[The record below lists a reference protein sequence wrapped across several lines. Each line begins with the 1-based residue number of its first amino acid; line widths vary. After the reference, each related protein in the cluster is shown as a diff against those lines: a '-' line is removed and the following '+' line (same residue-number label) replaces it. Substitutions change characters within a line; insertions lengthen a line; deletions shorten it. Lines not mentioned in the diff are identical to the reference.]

1 MLFVGHLINENK
13 QSLTTKSYLSAIRAV
28 LKQDHIK
35 LQEDEFLGSSLT
47 HTCRLQN
54 DRLKL
59 RLPIQKGMLG
69 IIVRQVGYIFEVKQ
83 NQPYLSLL
91 YQTLFTVAYYGLFHI
106 GELTASTHV
115 VKAKDI
121 YIGENKEKI

>member
-28 LKQDHIK
+28 LKQDRIK

-59 RLPIQKGMLG
+59 RLPIQKGILG

-83 NQPYLSLL
+83 
-91 YQTLFTVAYYGLFHI
+91 
-106 GELTASTHV
+106 
-115 VKAKDI
+115 K
-121 YIGENKEKI
+121 

>member
-13 QSLTTKSYLSAIRAV
+13 QSLTIKSYLSAIRTV
-28 LKQDHIK
+28 LKQDRIK

-59 RLPIQKGMLG
+59 RLPIQKG